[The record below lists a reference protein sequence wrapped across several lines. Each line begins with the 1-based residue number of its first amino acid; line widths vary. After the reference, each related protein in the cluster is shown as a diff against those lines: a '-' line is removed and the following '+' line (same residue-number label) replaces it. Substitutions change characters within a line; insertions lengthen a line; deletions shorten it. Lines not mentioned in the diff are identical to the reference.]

1 MTNRLALAGY
11 PFAKLHPNVN
21 AWFQKLAARPEF
33 AKEVAMPPEATAHLA
48 EVRQKQAAAGQLL
61 EQVAAF

>member
-1 MTNRLALAGY
+1 M
-11 PFAKLHPNVN
+11 N
-21 AWFQKLAARPEF
+21 AWLQKLAARLEF
-33 AKEVAMPPEATAHLA
+33 AKEVAMPPEATARLA

>member
-1 MTNRLALAGY
+1 
-11 PFAKLHPNVN
+11 VN

-33 AKEVAMPPEATAHLA
+33 AKEVAMPPEASAHLA